1 LKRREVVAIFSAGE
15 ASRRGILVLFKTI
28 EAGGWIK
35 LIPLILLSLVLPA
48 CSSQETTTPGAGRAS
63 SERGEAKPPR
73 AKSTEQPRLTVSK
86 GTEMHLTLTTDTL
99 SSATSQTG
107 DTFSVKTN
115 DPVVVG
121 DQVAIPAGSIIYG
134 QVTDVVP
141 AKKGLQD
148 KGGALTLSFDKVVT
162 PSGFSAPM
170 AATLTG
176 VGKSGKKTAGI
187 IGGSAAGGAVLGK
200 VLGGSTKDAAVGAV
214 VGGAIGTAI
223 AAGTKGKE
231 VEIPVGS
238 HLAVRLDQSLTIAV
252 KP

>member
-1 LKRREVVAIFSAGE
+1 LILFRTMEV
-15 ASRRGILVLFKTI
+15 R
-28 EAGGWIK
+28 GWIK
-35 LIPLILLSLVLPA
+35 LILLILVSLVLAA
-48 CSSQETTTPGAGRAS
+48 CSGQETPSPGTGRAS
-63 SERGEAKPPR
+63 SEGSETKPPR
-73 AKSTEQPRLTVSK
+73 AKSTPQQTRLTIPK
-86 GTEMHLTLTTDTL
+86 GTEIHLTLTTDPL

-121 DQVAIPAGSIIYG
+121 DRVAIPAGSIVYG
-134 QVTDVVP
+134 QVTGVVP

-200 VLGGSTKDAAVGAV
+200 ILGGSTKDAAVGAV

-231 VEIPVGS
+231 VEIPAGS
-238 HLAVRLDQSLTIAV
+238 HLAVRLDQPLTIAV

>member
-1 LKRREVVAIFSAGE
+1 M
-15 ASRRGILVLFKTI
+15 LVLSRTI
-28 EAGGWIK
+28 ESKGWLKPI
-35 LIPLILLSLVLPA
+35 LLILLTLVLSA
-48 CSSQETTTPGAGRAS
+48 CSGQEKTAPGTGRAS
-63 SERGEAKPPR
+63 SEKGETTPPR
-73 AKSTEQPRLTVSK
+73 AKSPQQTRLTVPK

-99 SSATSQTG
+99 NSATSQTG
-107 DTFSVKTN
+107 DTFSVKTD

-121 DQVAIPAGSIIYG
+121 DRVAIPAGSIIHG

-200 VLGGSTKDAAVGAV
+200 ILGGSTKDAAVGAV

-231 VEIPVGS
+231 VEIPAGS
-238 HLAVRLDQSLTIAV
+238 HLAVRLDQPLTIAV